1 MLSNRIFGA
10 LMHLN
15 IANKIV
21 KKFDDEIV
29 FLKGMISSPDTV
41 GSIVPTSRTTARCM
55 ARQIDLTSDL
65 PVLELGPGTGVITR
79 AILNQGVHPK
89 NLYCVEYSD
98 TFTERLV
105 RIFPDI
111 NILNGDA
118 FRLDDVLGDKKD
130 QMFNTIITSMPL
142 LNFPMANRISLINDL
157 LDRLPNGRP
166 IILFSYSATAPV
178 PDDGQN
184 FKKKSINWVFRNMPP
199 ARVWSYTRR

>member
-1 MLSNRIFGA
+1 MRLD
-10 LMHLN
+10 

-65 PVLELGPGTGVITR
+65 PVLELGPGTGVITK
-79 AILNQGVHPK
+79 AILNEGVKPED
-89 NLYCVEYSD
+89 LYCVEYSD
-98 TFTERLV
+98 IFAKRLV
-105 RIFPDI
+105 KAFPNV

-118 FRLDDVLGDKKD
+118 FRLDDVLNDKKD
-130 QMFNTIITSMPL
+130 QIFNTIITSMPL
-142 LNFPMANRISLINDL
+142 LNFPMVNRISLIEDL

-178 PDDGQN
+178 PTDGQN
-184 FKKKSINWVFRNMPP
+184 FKVKSISWVFRNVPP
-199 ARVWSYTRR
+199 ARVWAYTRR